1 MNQSIKK
8 TGNGGKAQTEAI
20 AVQLGAGARKPEG
33 RPSTHTHFHTCSE
46 HTLQQILTSSY
57 SGYTQMLLCHSRD
70 PFHTVELLLKIAKIE

>member
-33 RPSTHTHFHTCSE
+33 RPSTHTHFHNLLRTHFTADSYQF
-46 HTLQQILTSSY
+46 LQRM
-57 SGYTQMLLCHSRD
+57 YTDAALS
-70 PFHTVELLLKIAKIE
+70 